1 MFLQSGQSILKNT
14 LKSLFSTLLSDV
26 LVAWSTFE
34 NVDSGVDNYLM
45 EEIPLKPVGDNLL
58 EFQNKADAFVPST
71 AVLTRD
77 VSATIRDAELR
88 LSQFKDVGGSILY
101 IITSTVSVTN
111 DTVVETELAERLLL
125 NNIKLV
131 VAESG
136 PDATTKALSRFAM
149 LSQGSYYY
157 QDSWRTTGFF
167 LQINREIDA
176 LTRNGLRT
184 QRRMVLLFIGV
195 CLKIRSLKYVF

>member
-1 MFLQSGQSILKNT
+1 M
-14 LKSLFSTLLSDV
+14 FSTLLPDV

-77 VSATIRDAELR
+77 VSAAIRDAELR

-136 PDATTKALSRFAM
+136 PDATTKALSRFSM

-176 LTRNGLRT
+176 LTRNGLSR
-184 QRRMVLLFIGV
+184 QRRLVTSFGA
-195 CLKIRSLKYVF
+195 CLTIRPLKYVF

>member
-14 LKSLFSTLLSDV
+14 LKSLFSTLLPDV

-77 VSATIRDAELR
+77 VSAAIRDAELR

-136 PDATTKALSRFAM
+136 PDATTKALSRFSM

-176 LTRNGLRT
+176 LTRNGLSR
-184 QRRMVLLFIGV
+184 QRRLVTSFGA
-195 CLKIRSLKYVF
+195 CLTIRPLKYVF

>member
-14 LKSLFSTLLSDV
+14 LKSLFSTLLPDV

-77 VSATIRDAELR
+77 VSAAIRDAELR

-136 PDATTKALSRFAM
+136 PDATTKALSRFSM

-176 LTRNGLRT
+176 STRNGLRT
-184 QRRMVLLFIGV
+184 QRRLVTLFNA
-195 CLKIRSLKYVF
+195 CLTIRPLKYVF

>member
-1 MFLQSGQSILKNT
+1 MFLQTGQGILKST
-14 LKSLFSTLLSDV
+14 LKSLFSTLLPDV

-77 VSATIRDAELR
+77 VSAAIRDAELR

-136 PDATTKALSRFAM
+136 PDATTKALSRFSM

-176 LTRNGLRT
+176 STRNGLRT
-184 QRRMVLLFIGV
+184 QRRLVTLFNA
-195 CLKIRSLKYVF
+195 CLTIRPLKYVF